1 MLIKML
7 CGVCSVIEE
16 GIVIAKTNKS
26 EAFYVEEKRGRE
38 LIEAGYAYEVRGT
51 CHLENNVSAGA
62 KDTGRNKASAED
74 YSLQELRNL
83 AKEMGLPA
91 GGSKTELFNRIE
103 AAKGYEETAPEM
115 EDTENTDVDEDA
127 EESPLLTAAEPEA

>member
-26 EAFYVEEKRGRE
+26 DAFYVEEKRGRE
-38 LIEAGYAYEVRGT
+38 LIEAGYAYEVKGT
-51 CHLENNVSAGA
+51 CHLENNVSAGTEDA
-62 KDTGRNKASAED
+62 GRNKASAED

-83 AKEMGLPA
+83 AKEMGLSA

-103 AAKGYEETAPEM
+103 AAKGDEETALEM
-115 EDTENTDVDEDA
+115 EDAENADVDEGT
-127 EESPLLTAAEPEA
+127 EESLLLTAAKPEA

>member
-7 CGVCSVIEE
+7 CGVCSVVEE
-16 GIVIAKTNKS
+16 GIVTAKTNKS

-51 CHLENNVSAGA
+51 CYSENNSSAGTE
-62 KDTGRNKASAED
+62 DVGRNKVSAED

-103 AAKGYEETAPEM
+103 AAKGDEETALEM
-115 EDTENTDVDEDA
+115 EDTENADVNEDT
-127 EESPLLTAAEPEA
+127 EESPLLTAAEPED

>member
-7 CGVCSVIEE
+7 CGVCSVVEE
-16 GIVIAKTNKS
+16 GIVTAKTNKS
-26 EAFYVEEKRGRE
+26 DAFYVEEKRGRE
-38 LIEAGYAYEVRGT
+38 LIEAGYAYEVKGT
-51 CHLENNVSAGA
+51 CHLENNAGA
-62 KDTGRNKASAED
+62 KDTGRNKATAED
-74 YSLQELRNL
+74 YSLQELRNM

-103 AAKGYEETAPEM
+103 TARGDEETAPEM
-115 EDTENTDVDEDA
+115 EDTENADVDEDA

>member
-7 CGVCSVIEE
+7 CGACSVVEE
-16 GIVIAKTNKS
+16 GIVTVKTNKS
-26 EAFYVEEKRGRE
+26 DAFYVEEKRGRE
-38 LIEAGYAYEVRGT
+38 LIKAGYAYEV
-51 CHLENNVSAGA
+51 
-62 KDTGRNKASAED
+62 KDTCCLGNNSSTGTEDAEKNKTSAED
-74 YSLQELRNL
+74 YSLQELRSI

-103 AAKGYEETAPEM
+103 AAKNEENALED
-115 EDTENTDVDEDA
+115 EDTDKDEDA